1 MWERG
6 YLVWV
11 TAYWQAI
18 YSIYTRIIHKA
29 PWSGLS
35 VFFVRQVEPEREW
48 EAQVFSFYCLDFNN
62 CCSTQCR
69 RGKDGQ
75 VRRRAPAWR
84 YPIQTCSK
92 GIRRNLGVSWDTLAA
107 SEEYTLLHGPGS
119 LLHLSPSCIWAFLL
133 ARLLSPLPC
142 HSTLKNGHVLHVN
155 AKERRSRAA

>member
-6 YLVWV
+6 YLVWM
-11 TAYWQAI
+11 TAYWQVI

-75 VRRRAPAWR
+75 VRRRVPPWH

-92 GIRRNLGVSWDTLAA
+92 GIRCNLGVSWDTPAA
-107 SEEYTLLHGPGS
+107 SEEYTLLRGPGC
-119 LLHLSPSCIWAFLL
+119 LLHLNLLYVRAFLL
-133 ARLLSPLPC
+133 TRLLGRLPC
-142 HSTLKNGHVLHVN
+142 HCHSEKWTCSPCQRKG
-155 AKERRSRAA
+155 AEI